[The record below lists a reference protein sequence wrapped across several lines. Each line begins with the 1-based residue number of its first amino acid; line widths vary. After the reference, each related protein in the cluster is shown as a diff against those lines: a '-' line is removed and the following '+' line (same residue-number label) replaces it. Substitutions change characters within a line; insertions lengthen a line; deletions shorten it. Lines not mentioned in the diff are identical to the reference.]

1 MKKKALS
8 LALALALCLNLGAC
22 TKKDKE
28 GVYTPGAYV
37 GVSENGMGGK
47 LTVEVTVDE
56 NAITAVEVTGHAE
69 TAGISDPAIEKIPAA
84 IKEANSTEV
93 DSISGATIT
102 SDAIK
107 EAVANALAVARGEA
121 EPVKEERRPVR
132 RRGRRQCGGA
142 GKDRQAGRRC
152 QCGRRYP
159 LRRRHQNAGRGQ
171 CGGQP

>member
-69 TAGISDPAIEKIPAA
+69 TAGISDPAIEKTP
-84 IKEANSTEV
+84 S
-93 DSISGATIT
+93 
-102 SDAIK
+102 
-107 EAVANALAVARGEA
+107 
-121 EPVKEERRPVR
+121 RRPWPTLWPWPG
-132 RRGRRQCGGA
+132 GR
-142 GKDRQAGRRC
+142 
-152 QCGRRYP
+152 P
-159 LRRRHQNAGRGQ
+159 SL
-171 CGGQP
+171 

>member
-56 NAITAVEVTGHAE
+56 NAITAVEVTGHTE

-121 EPVKEERRPVR
+121 RELRHGPPGRTAGGPGRDS
-132 RRGRRQCGGA
+132 RGRDA
-142 GKDRQAGRRC
+142 GSGD
-152 QCGRRYP
+152 
-159 LRRRHQNAGRGQ
+159 H
-171 CGGQP
+171 

>member
-37 GVSENGMGGK
+37 GISENGMGGK

-84 IKEANSTEV
+84 IKEAGNIDV
-93 DSISGATIT
+93 DGVTGATLT
-102 SDAIK
+102 SGRIKDA
-107 EAVANALAVARGEA
+107 
-121 EPVKEERRPVR
+121 VKACLE
-132 RRGRRQCGGA
+132 
-142 GKDRQAGRRC
+142 KSKK
-152 QCGRRYP
+152 
-159 LRRRHQNAGRGQ
+159 
-171 CGGQP
+171 